1 VEAFFNVRRMGPLR
15 NIIRLTLPLI
25 IGVAIVAAVASV
37 VTTRTTRAWF
47 DAELATRARLAGSSA
62 QIALMEARASGN
74 PARAARVLN
83 NMVRDERVIG
93 AALCDSVS
101 RAVALTPSYP
111 RSILGCDS
119 DSVRVAST
127 LRSGQSAR
135 RHVFTI
141 GADMQPVH
149 VTVTPL
155 EFDDAAGHRLVIV
168 QDFEFVEDRMRMI
181 RTGVLVVLG
190 TLAMA
195 AALLT
200 ILSVRLTSLNWTR
213 SLRRALRG
221 EHEAG
226 RSVPLLDDV
235 RALVQRLGLEGTEE
249 HEADTRWTPQR
260 LRAAVEEQLGDEG
273 LVVVANREPYIHE
286 YLPDGS
292 VEVVHPASGLV
303 SALEPVMRACAGVW
317 IAHGSGS
324 ADRETVDQRSRLWVP
339 PDEKSYRLRRVW
351 MNEAEEQGYYYGLA
365 NEGLWPLCHLA
376 YARPIFR
383 AADWEHYR
391 RINQR
396 FADAVIEEVSSDDP
410 IVLVQDYHFAL
421 APRMIRQNLPRATV
435 ITFWHIPWPNAERF
449 GIFPWREELID
460 GLLGSSIVGFHT
472 QAHCN
477 QFMEAVDTFIESRLD
492 RVDNAIVAGGDR
504 SLVRP
509 YPISVEWPVHWIDDL
524 PAAEDCRRQVMS
536 ELHLA
541 NDAIIA
547 LGVDRLDY
555 TKGIEERFEA
565 VEQLLER
572 CVDLRGRFTFVQ
584 LAAPSRTRIPQY
596 QQLTETVEQSAQ
608 RINERFGTDSYQPVI
623 LWREHHEP
631 SRVYRFYR
639 AADLCYVSSL
649 HDGMNLVAKEFV
661 AARDDERGVLVL
673 SRFAGAAR
681 ELSEALIV
689 NPYDLEEASQA
700 LERAVRMPPSEQGD
714 RMRAMRAVVSQ
725 NNVYRWAGRMLLDAA
740 SLRDRARRTAHL
752 DKAAF
757 SGVA

>member
-1 VEAFFNVRRMGPLR
+1 MGPFR
-15 NIIRLTLPLI
+15 SIVRLTLPLV
-25 IGVAIVAAVASV
+25 IGIAIVAAVASV
-37 VTTRTTRAWF
+37 VTTRTARAWF
-47 DAELATRARLAGSSA
+47 DSELATRARLAASSGQSSLRDARESGSGA
-62 QIALMEARASGN
+62 QVT
-74 PARAARVLN
+74 RVLN
-83 NMVRDERVIG
+83 TMVRDERVIG
-93 AALCDSVS
+93 AALCDSAS
-101 RAVALTPSYP
+101 HAIALTATYP
-111 RSILGCDS
+111 RSSLGCES
-119 DSVRVAST
+119 DSLLLAASA
-127 LRSGQSAR
+127 RSGGQRKNVFAVGSSA
-135 RHVFTI
+135 
-141 GADMQPVH
+141 QLVH
-149 VTVTPL
+149 VTVIPL
-155 EFDDAAGHRLVIV
+155 EFENSTDRLVVV
-168 QDFEFVEDRMRMI
+168 QDFTFVEDRVSMI

-213 SLRRALRG
+213 GLRRALRG
-221 EHEAG
+221 EHESG
-226 RSVPLLDDV
+226 SSVPLLDDV
-235 RALVQRLGLEGTEE
+235 RALVQRLGIETTEE
-249 HEADTRWTPQR
+249 SENDTKWTPQR

-286 YLPDGS
+286 RLSDGS
-292 VEVVHPASGLV
+292 IEVVHPASGLV

-324 ADRETVDQRSRLWVP
+324 ADRDTVDQKNRLWVP
-339 PDEKSYRLRRVW
+339 PHEKSYRLRRVW
-351 MNEAEEQGYYYGLA
+351 MDEEEEQGYYYGLA

-383 AADWEHYR
+383 ATDWEHYR

-396 FADAVIEEVSSDDP
+396 FADAVADEVSSDDP
-410 IVLVQDYHFAL
+410 IILVQDYHFAL
-421 APRMIRQNLPRATV
+421 APRMIRQHLPRATI

-477 QFMEAVDTFIESRLD
+477 QFLEAVDTFIESRID
-492 RVDNAIVAGGDR
+492 RVDNAVVSGGDR
-504 SLVRP
+504 TLVRP
-509 YPISVEWPVHWIDDL
+509 YPISVEWPLRWVDSI
-524 PAAEDCRRQVMS
+524 PSAEECRHDAFK
-536 ELHLA
+536 ELGLGE
-541 NDAIIA
+541 DAILA
-547 LGVDRLDY
+547 VGVDRLDY

-572 CVDLRGRFTFVQ
+572 SPDMRGRFTFVQ
-584 LAAPSRTRIPQY
+584 LAAPSRTRIQQY

-608 RINERFGTDSYQPVI
+608 RINQRFGTDTYKPVI
-623 LWREHHEP
+623 MWREHHEP
-631 SRVYRFYR
+631 SRVYRYYR

-673 SRFAGAAR
+673 SQFAGAAR
-681 ELSEALIV
+681 ELSDALIV
-689 NPYDLEEASQA
+689 NPYDLEQASQA
-700 LERAVRMPPSEQGD
+700 LERAARMDVSEQGD
-714 RMRAMRAVVSQ
+714 RMRAMRAVVAQ

-740 SLRDRARRTAHL
+740 GLRDRARRTAHL
-752 DKAAF
+752 EKGAL

>member
-1 VEAFFNVRRMGPLR
+1 MGPLR
-15 NIIRLTLPLI
+15 NIVRLTLPLVVGI
-25 IGVAIVAAVASV
+25 AIVAVVASV
-37 VTTRTTRAWF
+37 VTTRTARAWF
-47 DAELATRARLAGSSA
+47 ESELGTRARFAGST
-62 QIALMEARASGN
+62 ALTALLDARASGN
-74 PARAARVLN
+74 PARATRVLN
-83 NMVRDERVIG
+83 NMVRDERVVG
-93 AALCDSVS
+93 AALCDSS
-101 RAVALTPSYP
+101 AKLIALTANYP
-111 RSILGCDS
+111 RTLLGCAS
-119 DSVRVAST
+119 DSVRMATGV
-127 LRSGQSAR
+127 RSAQGTR
-135 RHVFTI
+135 KNVFAI
-141 GADMQPVH
+141 GPAALPVH
-149 VTVTPL
+149 VTVIPL
-155 EFDDAAGHRLVIV
+155 EFENAGLHQLVVV
-168 QDFEFVEDRMRMI
+168 QDFTFVEDRVMMI

-221 EHEAG
+221 EREAG
-226 RSVPLLDDV
+226 SPVPLLDDV
-235 RALVQRLGLEGTEE
+235 RALVQRLGSEGTEE
-249 HEADTRWTPQR
+249 LEADTKWTPQR

-286 YLPDGS
+286 RLPDGNI
-292 VEVVHPASGLV
+292 EVVHPASGLV

-324 ADRETVDQRSRLWVP
+324 ADRETVDQKNRLWVP

-351 MNEAEEQGYYYGLA
+351 MDEAEEQGYYYGLA

-383 AADWEHYR
+383 TSDWEHYR

-396 FADAVIEEVSSDDP
+396 FADAVSEEVSSDDP

-421 APRMIRQNLPRATV
+421 APRMIRQNLPRATI

-477 QFMEAVDTFIESRLD
+477 QFMEAVDTFIESRID
-492 RVDNAIVAGGDR
+492 RVDNAVVAGGDR

-509 YPISVEWPVHWIDDL
+509 YPISVEWPVHWVNDL
-524 PAAEDCRRQVMS
+524 PTVEECRRLARE
-536 ELHLA
+536 ELGLA
-541 NDAIIA
+541 PDSVLAV
-547 LGVDRLDY
+547 GVDRLDY

-572 CVDLRGRFTFVQ
+572 SADLRGRFTFVQ

-596 QQLTETVEQSAQ
+596 QQLSETVEQSAE
-608 RINERFGTDSYQPVI
+608 RINQRFGTATYQPVI

-661 AARDDERGVLVL
+661 ASRDDERGVLVL

-681 ELSEALIV
+681 ELTDALIV
-689 NPYDLEEASQA
+689 NPYDLEQASQA
-700 LERAVRMPPSEQGD
+700 LERAVHMPASEQGD
-714 RMRAMRAVVSQ
+714 RMRSLRSVVAQ
-725 NNVYRWAGRMLLDAA
+725 NNVYRWAGRMLLDAS

-757 SGVA
+757 SGVG

>member
-1 VEAFFNVRRMGPLR
+1 VFSIGPEA
-15 NIIRLTLPLI
+15 
-25 IGVAIVAAVASV
+25 A
-37 VTTRTTRAWF
+37 
-47 DAELATRARLAGSSA
+47 
-62 QIALMEARASGN
+62 
-74 PARAARVLN
+74 
-83 NMVRDERVIG
+83 
-93 AALCDSVS
+93 
-101 RAVALTPSYP
+101 
-111 RSILGCDS
+111 
-119 DSVRVAST
+119 
-127 LRSGQSAR
+127 
-135 RHVFTI
+135 
-141 GADMQPVH
+141 PVH
-149 VTVTPL
+149 VTVFPL
-155 EFDDAAGHRLVIV
+155 EPGGEAGQRLLVV
-168 QDFEFVEDRMRMI
+168 QDFAFVEQRVGMV

-221 EHEAG
+221 E
-226 RSVPLLDDV
+226 RDVTSSVPLLDDV
-235 RALVQRLGLEGTEE
+235 RALVQRLGSENGDESE
-249 HEADTRWTPQR
+249 RDGRWTPQR

-286 YLPDGS
+286 RLADGS
-292 VEVVHPASGLV
+292 VEVLHPASGLV

-324 ADRETVDQRSRLWVP
+324 ADREFVDAQSRLWVP
-339 PDEKSYRLRRVW
+339 PSEQSYRLRRVW
-351 MNEAEEQGYYYGLA
+351 MNEEEEQGYYYGLA

-376 YARPIFR
+376 YARPVFR
-383 AADWEHYR
+383 SSDWEHYR

-396 FADAVIEEVSSDDP
+396 FADAVAQEVSSDDP

-421 APRMIRQNLPRATV
+421 APRLIRQQLPRATI

-492 RVDNAIVAGGDR
+492 RVENAVVAGGDR
-504 SLVRP
+504 TLVRP
-509 YPISVEWPVHWIDDL
+509 YPISVEWPVHWIDAV
-524 PAAEDCRRQVMS
+524 PSVPECRRQARE
-536 ELHLA
+536 ELGLGE
-541 NDAIIA
+541 DAILAI
-547 LGVDRLDY
+547 GVDRLDY

-572 CVDLRGRFTFVQ
+572 NPGLHGRFHFLQ

-608 RINERFGTDSYQPVI
+608 RINARFGHDGYQPVI

-631 SRVYRFYR
+631 ARVYRYYR
-639 AADLCYVSSL
+639 AADVCYVSSL

-661 AARDDERGVLVL
+661 ASRDDERGVLVL

-681 ELSEALIV
+681 ELSDALIV
-689 NPYDLEEASQA
+689 NPYDLEQASHA
-700 LERAVRMPPSEQGD
+700 LERAIEMPPVEQGD
-714 RMRAMRAVVSQ
+714 RMRAMRAVVAQ

-740 SLRDRARRTAHL
+740 GLRDRARRTAHL
-752 DKAAF
+752 DKVAF
-757 SGVA
+757 TGVA

>member
-1 VEAFFNVRRMGPLR
+1 MGPLR
-15 NIIRLTLPLI
+15 NIVRLTLPLV
-25 IGVAIVAAVASV
+25 IGIAIVAVVASV
-37 VTTRTTRAWF
+37 VTTRTARAWF
-47 DAELATRARLAGSSA
+47 DAELATRARFAGSSA
-62 QIALMEARASGN
+62 QTALLDARASGN
-74 PARAARVLN
+74 PARATRVLN
-83 NMVRDERVIG
+83 TMVRDERVIG
-93 AALCDSVS
+93 AALCDSAS
-101 RAVALTPSYP
+101 RPIALTANYP
-111 RSILGCDS
+111 RSILGCDG
-119 DSVRVAST
+119 DSVRIATGVRASPST
-127 LRSGQSAR
+127 RKN
-135 RHVFTI
+135 VFTI
-141 GADMQPVH
+141 GPAGQPVH
-149 VTVTPL
+149 VTVIPL
-155 EFDDAAGHRLVIV
+155 EFDNASANRLVVV
-168 QDFEFVEDRMRMI
+168 QDFAFVEDRVTMI

-213 SLRRALRG
+213 SLRHALRG
-221 EHEAG
+221 EREAG
-226 RSVPLLDDV
+226 SPVVPLLDDV
-235 RALVQRLGLEGTEE
+235 RALVQRLGIETTEELEG
-249 HEADTRWTPQR
+249 DTKWTPQR

-273 LVVVANREPYIHE
+273 LVVVANREPYIHQR
-286 YLPDGS
+286 LPDGNI
-292 VEVVHPASGLV
+292 EVVHPASGLV

-317 IAHGSGS
+317 IAHGSGT
-324 ADRETVDQRSRLWVP
+324 ADRETVDQKGRLWVP
-339 PDEKSYRLRRVW
+339 PEEKSYRLRRVW

-383 AADWEHYR
+383 TGDWEHYR

-396 FADAVIEEVSSDDP
+396 FADAVSDEVSSDDP

-421 APRMIRQNLPRATV
+421 APRMIRQNLPRATI

-477 QFMEAVDTFIESRLD
+477 QFMEAVDTFIESRID
-492 RVDNAIVAGGDR
+492 RVDNAVVAGGDR

-509 YPISVEWPVHWIDDL
+509 YPISVEWPVHWIDTI
-524 PAAEDCRRQVMS
+524 PSVEDCRREARE
-536 ELHLA
+536 ELGLA
-541 NDAIIA
+541 PDAIVA
-547 LGVDRLDY
+547 VGVDRLDY

-565 VEQLLER
+565 VEALLDR
-572 CVDLRGRFTFVQ
+572 CADLRGRFTFVQ

-596 QQLTETVEQSAQ
+596 QQLSETVEESAR
-608 RINERFGTDSYQPVI
+608 RINERFSTSTYQPVI
-623 LWREHHEP
+623 LWHEHHEP
-631 SRVYRFYR
+631 SRVYKYYR

-681 ELSEALIV
+681 ELTDALVV
-689 NPYDLEEASQA
+689 NPYDLEQASQA
-700 LERAVRMPPSEQGD
+700 LERAVRMPAAEQGD
-714 RMRAMRAVVSQ
+714 RMRSMRAVVAQ